1 MSEAR
6 YMQEKYSEKIE
17 ELEEELEYL
26 KAEAT
31 FAEYTICNNIE
42 GYPDYI
48 VDAARTIQQYVD
60 RKIETFE
67 EALQDARDAY
77 KRWHDRVLTE
87 D

>member
-31 FAEYTICNNIE
+31 LAEYTIANNVE
-42 GYPDYI
+42 NYPDYI
-48 VDAARTIQQYVD
+48 VDAARTIHQHVE
-60 RKIETFE
+60 RKVEMLE
-67 EALQDARDAY
+67 EALRDARRSY
-77 KRWHDRVLTE
+77 EYWHDRVLTE